1 MRFMSIASGSSGNCI
16 YIGTQTSHI
25 LIDAGISGKKTEAGL
40 AQAGLSMKDIDAVC
54 VTHEHNDHISGLG
67 VLARRWG
74 VPIYTMPETWQQI
87 RRIKSVGEI
96 DEGLFR
102 PIAEG
107 EVFTVGDITL
117 TTVPVS
123 HDAAHPV
130 AYLAESGG
138 RRAGV
143 ITDLGVY
150 DERIL
155 EACAGLDVML
165 VEANHDIRM
174 LETGPYPYP
183 LKLRILGEK
192 GHLSNESAGQFLG
205 GLLHDRCHSVF
216 LGHLS
221 RENNFPELAYETVKA
236 EITMGDNP
244 YKGSDFPIR
253 IARRDVPSALV
264 EF

>member
-16 YIGTQTSHI
+16 YIGTENSHV
-25 LIDAGISGKKTEAGL
+25 LIDAGISGKKVESGL
-40 AQAGLSMKDIDAVC
+40 KQLQLSGRDINAIC
-54 VTHEHNDHISGLG
+54 ITHEHNDHIKGLG
-67 VLARRWG
+67 VLARRYG
-74 VPIYTMPETWQQI
+74 IPIYTMAETWQQI
-87 RRIKSVGEI
+87 RSIDSVGQI
-96 DEGLFR
+96 DEGLYH

-107 EVFTVGDITL
+107 EEFCVGDLTL
-117 TTVPVS
+117 TTIPVS

-130 AYLAESGG
+130 AYLARCG
-138 RRAGV
+138 RKRAGV

-150 DERIL
+150 DARTE
-155 EACAGLDVML
+155 EACRQLDVLL
-165 VEANHDIRM
+165 VEANHDVRM

-183 LKLRILGEK
+183 LKQRILGEK

-205 GLLHDRCHSVF
+205 DLLHEKCRAVF

-221 RENNFPELAYETVKA
+221 KENNYPELAYETVKA

-253 IARRDVPSALV
+253 IAGRDEPSV
-264 EF
+264 CIEW